1 MPSFEQIIWSLNA
14 VLVSWTLRQYFIIRR
29 EINLINLSLVK
40 NYATNEALEKLIQ
53 NQNKMLDTLQNMQ
66 VSQATMYERIERYH
80 ETDKK
85 K

>member
-53 NQNKMLDTLQNMQ
+53 NQNKMLDALQKMQ
-66 VSQATMYERIERYH
+66 VDQATMFERIARYH
-80 ETDKK
+80 EADKK